1 MIFFVIATSV
11 FIVALLL
18 LIGGVIV
25 DNAKLYED
33 INTLLFDNSQL
44 HERLDNLENTFRL
57 HGLTGIDQEKK
68 DDDYDFFE
76 EDL

>member
-1 MIFFVIATSV
+1 MIFFVIATIV

-57 HGLTGIDQEKK
+57 HGLMGIDQEKK